1 MTRWIIVTKKIIKY
15 NTGFSTGSLLFKESE
30 AIISNIQNADSFL
43 VGDEVIPF
51 NVIPVNSE
59 SSQKRLY
66 REVSK
71 RLKSLNN
78 PMFIDLYQTGNREDK
93 LLILFYAACKM
104 YQVIADF
111 MLDTVL
117 SKWYNMDKE
126 VSAFDFQSFLYKQMD
141 SHPELESLAPNTL
154 KKLSQVV
161 MRMLSELGMQKNN
174 TLHKV
179 VFNQRVLEAIAT
191 NGDSWYLEVV
201 LLNENERQ
209 EILGR

>member
-1 MTRWIIVTKKIIKY
+1 MTKKTIKY

-30 AIISNIQNADSFL
+30 AVISNIQNADSFL
-43 VGDEVIPF
+43 AGDEVIPF
-51 NVIPVNSE
+51 SVIPVNSE
-59 SSQKRLY
+59 SSQKRLH
-66 REVSK
+66 REVTK
-71 RLKSLNN
+71 RLKSINN
-78 PMFIDLYQTGNREDK
+78 PLFIDLYQTGNKEDK

-126 VSAFDFQSFLYKQMD
+126 ITAFDFQSFLYKQMD
-141 SHPELESLAPNTL
+141 SHPELENLTPYTL

-179 VFNQRVLEAIAT
+179 AFNQRVLEAIVT
-191 NGDSWYLEVV
+191 NGDSWYLEVL

>member
-1 MTRWIIVTKKIIKY
+1 MTKKTIKY

-43 VGDEVIPF
+43 AGDEVIPF

-66 REVSK
+66 REVTN
-71 RLKSLNN
+71 RLKSLEN
-78 PMFIDLYQTGNREDK
+78 PRFIEFYQSGNKEDK

-126 VSAFDFQSFLYKQMD
+126 ITAFDFQSFLYKQMD
-141 SHPELESLAPNTL
+141 SHPELESLSPNQL

-179 VFNQRVLEAIAT
+179 AFNQRVLEAIVT
-191 NGDSWYLEVV
+191 NGDSWYLEVL

>member
-1 MTRWIIVTKKIIKY
+1 MTKKTIKY

-30 AIISNIQNADSFL
+30 AIISNIQNAGSFL
-43 VGDEVIPF
+43 ARDEVIPF
-51 NVIPVNSE
+51 NIIPVNSE
-59 SSQKRLY
+59 SSQKRLH
-66 REVSK
+66 REVTK

-78 PMFIDLYQTGNREDK
+78 PMFIDLYQIGNKEDK
-93 LLILFYAACKM
+93 LLILFYAACKL

-126 VSAFDFQSFLYKQMD
+126 VTAFDFQSFLYKQMD
-141 SHPELESLAPNTL
+141 SHPELENLTPNTL

-174 TLHKV
+174 TLYKV
-179 VFNQRVLEAIAT
+179 AFNQRVLEAIVT
-191 NGDSWYLEVV
+191 NGDSWYLEVL